1 MAKYSYAQY
10 RAMLSVYRKKAV
22 NLQKKLDKELSKRA
36 ALESALSKQ
45 SKKTKSD
52 ALGSSTATKKTTGT
66 KTASKKNASQV
77 KNPAPEATPPEQ
89 QAVQQAAAA
98 TQQNPVEQTPIQE
111 TVVETPEAPKTK
123 TVSPTGAAAAT
134 AKAYPIGGA
143 RESLVNA
150 LYGAINKDKMLGRY
164 APAENLK
171 GDALARA
178 QQIYSAKTDE
188 YNRLAQA
195 VQDHTASMS
204 DIGKLGVEAARQNPG
219 KAAGLIGLGVGNVS
233 GLLDNDKFGGQ
244 LGGAGL
250 GFLASKLLE
259 TTSPYTATLMTL
271 GGGQLGSLFDKLRAK
286 KAQEKQMQ
294 QQQYNQY
301 QR

>member
-10 RAMLSVYRKKAV
+10 RAIINAYRKK
-22 NLQKKLDKELSKRA
+22 NSKLQKELEKELTKRT
-36 ALESALSKQ
+36 ALESELSKQ
-45 SKKTKSD
+45 SAKTKSKSS
-52 ALGSSTATKKTTGT
+52 GSSAATKKATDA
-66 KTASKKNASQV
+66 KTASKKSASQI
-77 KNPAPEATPPEQ
+77 KTPAPEATIPEQ
-89 QAVQQAAAA
+89 QTA
-98 TQQNPVEQTPIQE
+98 QQNTVGKTPTQE
-111 TVVETPEAPKTK
+111 TVVEESAAPKTK
-123 TVSPTGAAAAT
+123 SVNPAGASASAT
-134 AKAYPIGGA
+134 AKTYPIGGA
-143 RESLVNA
+143 KESLVNA
-150 LYGAINKDKMLGRY
+150 LYGAIDKDKALGRY
-164 APAENLK
+164 APAEDLK

-178 QQIYSAKTDE
+178 QQIYSTKADE
-188 YNRLAQA
+188 YDRLAKA

-204 DIGKLGVEAARQNPG
+204 DIGKLGIEAARQNPG
-219 KAAGLIGLGVGNVS
+219 KTAGLVGLGVGNVS

-259 TTSPYTATLMTL
+259 TTSPYTAALMTL

-301 QR
+301 RR